1 MSENLDHQLCFL
13 LYVSSKEIIKEYT
26 ARLKKYDLTYT
37 GYITILALCDEEHLT
52 IKQLGHKL
60 FLDSGTLTPLVK
72 RLESNGYVNR
82 KRSKEDERHLFVSL
96 TPKGRALSEN
106 LHCIGEDILQNSSIQ
121 IQPEKVKELHA
132 MLSQFIN
139 QLR

>member
-1 MSENLDHQLCFL
+1 MNENLDHQLCFL

-37 GYITILALCDEEHLT
+37 GYITILALCDEEYLT

-72 RLESNGYVNR
+72 RLESLGYVNR
-82 KRSKEDERHLFVSL
+82 ERSKEDERHLFVSL
-96 TPKGRALSEN
+96 TTKGRTLSEN
-106 LHCIGEDILQNSSIQ
+106 LHCVGEDILQNSSIQ
-121 IQPEKVKELHA
+121 IQPEKAKALYDV
-132 MLSQFIN
+132 LSQFIN